1 MYQPFDLVRLVEAV
15 PEAGLPP
22 GTVGVILAVFSEP
35 EPYYEVE
42 VADSDG
48 RTLYV
53 GSLRP
58 EQVEP
63 V

>member
-1 MYQPFDLVRLVEAV
+1 MFQPFDLVRLVEAV
-15 PEAGLPP
+15 PEAGLPA
-22 GTVGVILAVFSEP
+22 GVIGVILEVFSEP

-42 VADSDG
+42 VADSEG
-48 RTLYV
+48 RTLFA

-58 EQVEP
+58 HQVGP